1 MPLEKIR
8 IGLEVHMQLNTGKL
22 FCRCNQNPGENKIY
36 FNFTRVLRPTLSEL
50 GKMDI
55 AAEYE
60 KERDRIFTY
69 EATENTCLVEY
80 DEEPPHQIDE
90 DAVKASVIMSLALHC
105 NTVENISTMRKVVVD
120 GSNTSG
126 FQRTSIIGF
135 DGYLDTSRGRV
146 RISTVCLEE
155 DSARKVEG
163 DQSAVTYS
171 LDRLGIPLI
180 EVSTEPDIVDE
191 EHAVE
196 VAEKIGSICMLS
208 GYARREVDSIRQDVN
223 MSIGM
228 GRVEIKGV
236 QKLSL
241 ISDFIRYEKKR
252 QESILRAIE
261 IVKKRSGGKQ
271 IAVKFTDV
279 SSIFEDSSSIIIRS
293 GFKAGNRVYCSLLP
307 KFAGT
312 LKKGDLRV
320 GKEISDVVKAF
331 GLGGIF
337 HSDELPAY
345 GIEEEKISTVYNKLG
360 KQQDD
365 AVLILSSP
373 PSRIAVITSGINS
386 RINKLLSLD
395 LAETRGPRD
404 DGETFFLRPLPGK
417 DRMYPETDIPIKHI
431 SSETMDF
438 CRKNIPLEAAE
449 LQKELT
455 ERYGISEQDAAVLIK
470 SGNMVKFRRIAD
482 SYKDGR
488 SVARLLLQKIPE
500 IKEKFGK
507 DPDENVITNVLEIS
521 SRENWSRFVME
532 KAFEIWAISG
542 LKGNDLKSEIERQ
555 IMSEDEIASIIS
567 SGLKNG
573 TLTQNNIIPY
583 LVRSSKKLVDPTLA
597 ISVFRKITDQK

>member
-1 MPLEKIR
+1 MAIEKLR
-8 IGLEVHMQLNTGKL
+8 IGLEVHIQLNTGKL
-22 FCRCNQNPGENKIY
+22 FCRCSQNPGESGKL
-36 FNFTRVLRPTLSEL
+36 FQFTRLLRPTLSEL

-60 KERDRIFTY
+60 MERDRIFTY
-69 EATENTCLVEY
+69 DATENTCLVEY
-80 DEEPPHQIDE
+80 DEEPPHSMDE

-126 FQRTSIIGF
+126 FQRTAIIGF

-163 DQSAVTYS
+163 ELSSVTYS

-180 EVSTEPDIVDE
+180 EVSTEPDILDE
-191 EHAVE
+191 KHAVE

-223 MSIGM
+223 MSMGM

-241 ISDFIRYEKKR
+241 ITDFIRYEKKR
-252 QESILRAIE
+252 QESISRAVEKIKE
-261 IVKKRSGGKQ
+261 RTAGKN
-271 IAVKFTDV
+271 ITVAFTDV
-279 SSIFEDSSSIIIRS
+279 SGIFQDSASIIIKS
-293 GFKAGNRVYCSLLP
+293 GFKAGNRVYSALLP
-307 KFAGT
+307 KFGGT
-312 LKKGDLRV
+312 LKNGDMRI
-320 GKEISDVVKAF
+320 GKEISDVVRAF

-345 GIEEEKISTVYNKLG
+345 GMEEEKINAVYRKLE
-360 KQQDD
+360 KQKDD

-373 PSRIAVITSGINS
+373 PSKIDVITSGINS
-386 RINKLLSLD
+386 RILKLLSLD

-404 DGETFFLRPLPGK
+404 NGETFFLRPLPGK

-431 SSETMDF
+431 SGETMDF
-438 CRKNIPLEAAE
+438 CRKNIPREAGE
-449 LQKELT
+449 IQRELT
-455 ERYGISEQDAAVLIK
+455 KKYGISDQDAAVIIR
-470 SGNMVKFRRIAD
+470 SGSLVKFTKMAD
-482 SYKDGR
+482 SYGDGR

-500 IKEKFGK
+500 IREKSGKE
-507 DPDENVITNVLEIS
+507 PDEKTIMGVLETS
-521 SRENWSRFVME
+521 RRENWSRFVTE
-532 KAFEIWAISG
+532 KAVEISTISG
-542 LKGNDLKSEIERQ
+542 LRGDDLKEEVKNQ
-555 IMSEDEIASIIS
+555 IMSEDEIVALIS
-567 SGLKNG
+567 SGLKEG
-573 TLTQNNIIPY
+573 SVTIKNIIPY
-583 LVRSSKKLVDPTLA
+583 LGRLSKKLVDPTLA
-597 ISVFRKITDQK
+597 MSIFKRMTR

>member
-1 MPLEKIR
+1 MAIEKIR

-22 FCRCNQNPGENKIY
+22 FCRCSQNPGVNGRY
-36 FNFTRVLRPTLSEL
+36 FQFTRVLRPTMSEL
-50 GKMDI
+50 GKMDV

-60 KERDRIFTY
+60 MERDRIFTY
-69 EATENTCLVEY
+69 DATENTCLVEY
-80 DEEPPHQIDE
+80 DEEPPHEMDE

-105 NTVENISTMRKVVVD
+105 NTLENISTMRKVVVD

-126 FQRTSIIGF
+126 FQRTSVIGF
-135 DGYLDTSRGRV
+135 DGYIDTSRGRV

-163 DQSAVTYS
+163 ELSAVTYS

-180 EVSTEPDIVDE
+180 EVSTEPDILDE
-191 EHAVE
+191 KHAVE

-223 MSIGM
+223 MSMGM

-241 ISDFIRYEKKR
+241 ITDFIRYEKKR
-252 QESILRAIE
+252 QESISRAIE
-261 IVKKRSGGKQ
+261 TVRKRTDGKN
-271 IAVKFTDV
+271 IAVEFTDV
-279 SSIFEDSSSIIIRS
+279 SGIFEDSASIIIRS
-293 GFKAGNRVYCSLLP
+293 GFKAGNSVYSGLLP
-307 KFAGT
+307 KFGGT
-312 LKKGDLRV
+312 LKNGDLRI

-345 GIEEEKISTVYNKLG
+345 GIEEEKINTVYRKLG

-373 PSRIAVITSGINS
+373 PSKIGVITSGINS
-386 RINKLLSLD
+386 RIVKLLSLD

-417 DRMYPETDIPIKHI
+417 ERMYPETDIPIKHI
-431 SSETMDF
+431 SAETMDS
-438 CRKNIPLEAAE
+438 CRKNIPREAGE
-449 LQKELT
+449 LQKDLT
-455 ERYGISEQDAAVLIK
+455 DKYGISGQDAEVIIR
-470 SGNMVKFRRIAD
+470 SGNMMKFTRMAD
-482 SYKDGR
+482 SYGDAR

-500 IKEKFGK
+500 IKERSGK
-507 DPDENVITNVLEIS
+507 EPDEKIIMDVLEIS
-521 SRENWSRFVME
+521 RRENWSRFVTE
-532 KAFEIWAISG
+532 KAVEISTIFG
-542 LKGNDLKSEIERQ
+542 LKGDDLKEEIGNQ
-555 IMSEDEIASIIS
+555 IMSEDEMAAFIS
-567 SGLKNG
+567 SGLKDG
-573 TLTQNNIIPY
+573 AVTQKNIIPY
-583 LVRSSKKLVDPTLA
+583 LGRSSKKLVDPTLA
-597 ISVFRKITDQK
+597 MSVFKRMTK

>member
-22 FCRCNQNPGENKIY
+22 FCRCNQNSGENKIY

-60 KERDRIFTY
+60 MERDRVFTY

-80 DEEPPHQIDE
+80 DEEPPHQMDE

-105 NTVENISTMRKVVVD
+105 NTVENVSTMRKVVVD

-163 DQSAVTYS
+163 GQSAVTYS

-196 VAEKIGSICMLS
+196 VAEKIGSIGMLS

-261 IVKKRSGGKQ
+261 TVKKRSGGKQ

-312 LKKGDLRV
+312 LKKGDLRI

-345 GIEEEKISTVYNKLG
+345 GIEEEKISTVYSKLG

-373 PSRIAVITSGINS
+373 PSRIGVITSGINS

-431 SSETMDF
+431 SAETMDF
-438 CRKNIPLEAAE
+438 CRKNIPLEAKE

-455 ERYGISEQDAAVLIK
+455 ERYGISEQDAVVLIK

-482 SYKDGR
+482 YYKDAR

-500 IKEKFGK
+500 IREKSGKE
-507 DPDENVITNVLEIS
+507 PDENLIMKVLQIAKG
-521 SRENWSRFVME
+521 ENWSRFVME
-532 KAFEIWAISG
+532 KAIEISTISG
-542 LKGNDLKSEIERQ
+542 LMGDDLKSEIERQ
-555 IMSEDEIASIIS
+555 IMSEDDIASFIS
-567 SGLKNG
+567 SGLKDG
-573 TLTQNNIIPY
+573 TLTQKNIIPY
-583 LVRSSKKLVDPTLA
+583 LGRSSKKLVDPALA
-597 ISVFRKITDQK
+597 ISVFRRMTDQK